1 MVDEPTPSGV
11 TYNTP
16 RNEMPSPSNTVNR
29 TISHPPVGSGT
40 SISASQAEASQTPVL
55 PRFRIT
61 WDGYTRADLKIMH
74 EEAHELDYSG
84 NLEAAEKKLR
94 AALDGLRELL
104 PPMHEET
111 NNVAYDLISFYAKN
125 DRMNEAD
132 AIIQW
137 TCEQHMERCGVDHTK
152 TVAHILRV
160 VDIFH
165 SCSRMD
171 DATTLIYQTIE
182 AYEQLIGTTSNSD
195 GHFVPVK
202 QRQNR
207 SAATYFRRPYF
218 REPKN
223 VPVPIDEPAM
233 VTYQLGLAD
242 ARAKAKDGAVE
253 PLLLGLIAQC
263 DRHPEKLAGQA
274 LKARVSLIKL
284 YERLG
289 EDGKMEE
296 ALHQAREAF
305 MMVLNSG
312 HKKTEAIL
320 DASVELAGWFVM
332 AEDYKTADTMFL
344 EVESKAEETFGPD
357 DDKTINTLIRI
368 GEFYQ
373 EQQRWIDARPRFEQ
387 ALAASMVRAGLK
399 DDLTKR
405 LEAALD
411 NQHYETAASTPESII
426 DLVVQKCLIQ
436 LKER

>member
-1 MVDEPTPSGV
+1 
-11 TYNTP
+11 
-16 RNEMPSPSNTVNR
+16 MPSPSNTVNR
-29 TISHPPVGSGT
+29 TISHPQVGSGT
-40 SISASQAEASQTPVL
+40 SISGSQAEGSQTPVL

-74 EEAHELDYSG
+74 QEAHELDYSG
-84 NLEAAEKKLR
+84 NLEAAEKKFR

-171 DATTLIYQTIE
+171 DATTQIYQTIE

-207 SAATYFRRPYF
+207 SAATPFRRPYF

-263 DRHPEKLAGQA
+263 ERHPEKLAEQA

-296 ALHQAREAF
+296 ALHQASKAF

-312 HKKTEAIL
+312 HKTTEAIL
-320 DASVELAGWFVM
+320 DASVELAGFFVM
-332 AEDYKTADTMFL
+332 AEHYKTADTMFL

-357 DDKTINTLIRI
+357 DDRAINTLIRI
-368 GEFYQ
+368 GVFYQ

-411 NQHYETAASTPESII
+411 NQHYETAVSTPESII
-426 DLVVQKCLIQ
+426 DLVVRKCLNQ